1 MWNQIKKYILIGI
14 VAAVGYYI
22 LGHHFIYYHKSFSV
36 IPKEELTLGYTFFSM
51 DGKRPETILKVDEL
65 RWAGIGDV
73 MVEKGIVS
81 EDEMYRLEEK
91 AEREYESK
99 E

>member
-1 MWNQIKKYILIGI
+1 MVKQIKKYMLIGI
-14 VAAVGYYI
+14 AAGIGYYI
-22 LGHHFIYYHKSFSV
+22 LSHHFIYYDKSFSV
-36 IPKEELTLGYTFFSM
+36 LPKEELTLEYTFFSM
-51 DGKRPETILKVDEL
+51 DGKRPESILRVDEM

-91 AEREYESK
+91 AEQAYES
-99 E
+99 EE